1 VLCRSLFGQCG
12 TADIDLRSGGNRPAR
27 APGNLSLTGTGTD
40 AIAGHTHLPM
50 KNKELSKMLSYRGM
64 KVVKVA
70 DQVFSGRVAVT
81 LSTPTGKYNFPTWLF
96 LVDVLVSRPRSSTD
110 RTRVS

>member
-1 VLCRSLFGQCG
+1 
-12 TADIDLRSGGNRPAR
+12 
-27 APGNLSLTGTGTD
+27 
-40 AIAGHTHLPM
+40 
-50 KNKELSKMLSYRGM
+50 MLSYRGM